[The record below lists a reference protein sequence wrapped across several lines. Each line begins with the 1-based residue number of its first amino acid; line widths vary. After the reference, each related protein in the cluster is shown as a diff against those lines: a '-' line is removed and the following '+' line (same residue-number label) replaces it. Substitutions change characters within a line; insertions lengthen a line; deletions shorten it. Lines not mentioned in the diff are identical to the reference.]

1 MVKMLEGMGIKTL
14 SYFIKG
20 HYDGGSRLFKTMYGQ
35 GAQDIDVTNAN
46 QISKTMNKL
55 FLAK

>member
-1 MVKMLEGMGIKTL
+1 
-14 SYFIKG
+14 
-20 HYDGGSRLFKTMYGQ
+20 MYGQ

-55 FLAK
+55 FLQK